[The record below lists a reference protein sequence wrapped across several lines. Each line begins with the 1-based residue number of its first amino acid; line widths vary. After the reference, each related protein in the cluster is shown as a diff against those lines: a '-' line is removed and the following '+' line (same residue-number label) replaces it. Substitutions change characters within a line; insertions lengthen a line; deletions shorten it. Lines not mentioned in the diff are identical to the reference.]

1 VRPYASELDELV
13 ATSLGVLVEQE
24 AIAGDRRLQSLQL
37 VSPHHGLSG
46 EETMDKEKKARRVFE
61 GGVSVGSDIES
72 FQSLAKAN
80 PNRCTFD
87 TNRDLEKVAG
97 VRGGGWFLTLFC
109 TAEDSARLQSQ
120 ATPVCLVAFLTLLW
134 FFLSPALSL

>member
-24 AIAGDRRLQSLQL
+24 AIAGDRQLQSLQL

-97 VRGGGWFLTLFC
+97 VRGGAGSSRCSVLPRILPAFNPKQHLCALLLF
-109 TAEDSARLQSQ
+109 
-120 ATPVCLVAFLTLLW
+120 
-134 FFLSPALSL
+134 